1 MKEKHPIDS
10 FFKESLAD
18 RQYPMKEEYWSA
30 AADLIEAQGGRKRR
44 RFLWLFLL
52 IGLLIT
58 GSTLGYYFS
67 RDTAKKLKPNT
78 EIASTFEVDANEKE
92 SPENALLDKGRGNEP
107 VEVEVEKIER
117 EPALPAAS
125 FPINRVE
132 TSKANSLLS
141 KTQPANSGSEKSFIE
156 TEETN
161 PNPTNRVLDLLELEQ
176 SELLAAR
183 EDRGVGLDLKKKEQK
198 SEYKARVLNE
208 RAFELEE
215 QDQSNPSFRYLSRA
229 ARSKHQWGLDLG
241 FALNKGIK
249 DPTSSGQSLGMSPVI
264 GISYRRRFN
273 AQLEFISGLRYTQ
286 MPALTGDS
294 TFLSTD
300 FSFGA
305 QVEGINIKALSLH
318 QAEIPLQLAWYTGPR
333 SKIVGGAYF
342 RYLINVQSEVS
353 RFESNPFESTPGPV
367 NRAWGYKQ
375 GFSDL
380 DYGLQLGYFY
390 HLSEGLQIGLE
401 TQYGLKDVRDN
412 AFYRINSFDRNLN
425 ARIILRYHFLN

>member
-10 FFKESLAD
+10 FFKEKLANQ
-18 RQYPMKEEYWSA
+18 QYPMKEEYWSA
-30 AADLIEAQGGRKRR
+30 AADLIEAHGGRKRK

-58 GSTLGYYFS
+58 GSTIGYNFS
-67 RDTAKKLKPNT
+67 TNSEEELLALRELTSTTEYKTDEYVPTLAGVELEKGGIAVKEVESKPFLST
-78 EIASTFEVDANEKE
+78 EN
-92 SPENALLDKGRGNEP
+92 SPESRLKMLGNASPLANADIQAER
-107 VEVEVEKIER
+107 EVEEKRSADQEKI
-117 EPALPAAS
+117 
-125 FPINRVE
+125 
-132 TSKANSLLS
+132 
-141 KTQPANSGSEKSFIE
+141 
-156 TEETN
+156 N
-161 PNPTNRVLDLLELEQ
+161 PEYANRVLDALGLEKPALEDQ
-176 SELLAAR
+176 KV
-183 EDRGVGLDLKKKEQK
+183 DRGVGQRTKEKEQVID
-198 SEYKARVLNE
+198 YKARVLDE

-215 QDQSNPSFRYLSRA
+215 QKQSNPSFHYPGRASR
-229 ARSKHQWGLDLG
+229 RKHQFGLDVG
-241 FALNKGIK
+241 YAVNKGIK

-264 GISYRRRFN
+264 GISYRQRFN
-273 AQLEFISGLRYTQ
+273 ANLEFISGLRYTQ
-286 MPALTGDS
+286 MPSLAGDS
-294 TFLSTD
+294 TFTSTD

-318 QAEIPLQLAWYTGPR
+318 QAEIPVQLAWYVSPR
-333 SKIVGGAYF
+333 SKIIGGVYF

-353 RFESNPFESTPGPV
+353 QFESNPFESTPGPI

-401 TQYGLKDVRDN
+401 TQFGLKDIRDN

>member
-10 FFKESLAD
+10 FFKEKLAD

-30 AADLIEAQGGRKRR
+30 AADLIEAHGGRKRR

-58 GSTLGYYFS
+58 GSTIGYYFS
-67 RDTAKKLKPNT
+67 PDRGEELISSTELSAPFEANAKEDTPKNHLLESGNEARENGGLEIEPALSANPSSTSLEKEATSNAGSGSIVNNSVNLETTAK
-78 EIASTFEVDANEKE
+78 
-92 SPENALLDKGRGNEP
+92 R
-107 VEVEVEKIER
+107 IER
-117 EPALPAAS
+117 EKAS
-125 FPINRVE
+125 NDP
-132 TSKANSLLS
+132 SM
-141 KTQPANSGSEKSFIE
+141 
-156 TEETN
+156 
-161 PNPTNRVLDLLELEQ
+161 RVLHAMEQEQ
-176 SELLAAR
+176 SELKS
-183 EDRGVGLDLKKKEQK
+183 DLDESGKRIALKKEVQTQ
-198 SEYKARVLNE
+198 EYKARVLDE
-208 RAFELEE
+208 RAFELA
-215 QDQSNPSFRYLSRA
+215 DQESSNPSFRYQSRA
-229 ARSKHQWGLDLG
+229 SRRKHQWGLDVG
-241 FALNKGIK
+241 FAVNKGIK
-249 DPTSSGQSLGMSPVI
+249 DPTSSGQSLGMSPVL
-264 GISYRRRFN
+264 GITYRQRFN
-273 AQLEFISGLRYTQ
+273 ANLEFITGLRYTQ
-286 MPALTGDS
+286 MPALAGDS

-318 QAEIPLQLAWYTGPR
+318 QAEIPLQLAWYIGPR
-333 SKIVGGAYF
+333 SKVVGGAYF

-375 GFSDL
+375 GFKDL

-401 TQYGLKDVRDN
+401 TQYGLQDVRDN

-425 ARIILRYHFLN
+425 ARIILRYYFLN